1 MKKIVILG
9 CENSHADTFLDFIK
23 NDPKYSDVEVVGV
36 HSEDEG
42 AADKLKEKFG
52 VKVLSS
58 YDEAVGKVDGV
69 IITARR
75 GGDHYRFAKPYI
87 ASGVP
92 MFIDKPVTISEA
104 EAIEMVKDFEKNGVR
119 MTGGSSC
126 VHVDFVREL
135 KRDRETDFGGK
146 TLGGF
151 VRCPVSLNNDYGGF
165 YFYCEHLI
173 GITSTIFGF
182 YPESVK
188 AFENDG
194 KITVV
199 FRYKDYDVT
208 GLFVDGNYIY
218 YAMRCSV
225 DGVQGSEFP
234 ITGESPCFRAEFDE
248 FYDLLN
254 GGKQKK
260 SYSDFIAPV
269 FVMNAVKRSM
279 DGGKEEKVI
288 KFEL

>member
-36 HSEDEG
+36 HSEDES

-135 KRDRETDFGGK
+135 KRDCETDFEGK

-151 VRCPVSLNNDYGGF
+151 VRCPVSLNNAYGGF

-279 DGGKEEKVI
+279 DGGKEEKVN

>member
-1 MKKIVILG
+1 MSEKVKIGIIG
-9 CENSHADTFLDFIK
+9 CGTIGSVHADAYAKVEDA
-23 NDPKYSDVEVVGV
+23 EVVALC
-36 HSEDEG
+36 DILP
-42 AADKLKEKFG
+42 DKLKEKFG

-135 KRDRETDFGGK
+135 KRDCETDFEGK

-151 VRCPVSLNNDYGGF
+151 VRCPVSLNNAYGGF

-279 DGGKEEKVI
+279 EGGKEEKVN

>member
-9 CENSHADTFLDFIK
+9 CENSHADT
-23 NDPKYSDVEVVGV
+23 DVEVVGV

-135 KRDRETDFGGK
+135 KRDCETDFEGK

-151 VRCPVSLNNDYGGF
+151 VRCPVSLNNAYGGF

-279 DGGKEEKVI
+279 DGGKEEKVN